1 MTRAKSVFI
10 TGAGSGIGRAMALH
24 FASKGWLVGV
34 ADISEEGRRETLS
47 TLPPDRGFET
57 AIDVRDRRQWDEAL
71 SRFAERARGIDVVCN
86 NAGIAFGGTLEDHSE
101 DEVRSQIDINFTG
114 VVHGARAAYP
124 FLRQSAPGSCLLNTA
139 SASALYGVA
148 GMAVYSATKF
158 AVRGLTE
165 ALEIEWHADGIK
177 VRSIMP
183 GFIDTPLLSG
193 PANSKTGLS
202 KREGVVATG
211 LGFTPI
217 ERVAEAAWNA
227 VHGDRVHTLAGPT
240 ARQMAL
246 AARFAPGY
254 VRQRSRK
261 LRLLDPGSD

>member
-1 MTRAKSVFI
+1 MARTKSVFI
-10 TGAGSGIGRAMALH
+10 TGAGSGIGREMARH

-34 ADISEEGRRETLS
+34 ADISEDARRETLS
-47 TLPPDRGFET
+47 LLPPDKGFEA
-57 AIDVRDRRQWDEAL
+57 AIDVRDRNQWDEAL
-71 SRFAERARGIDVVCN
+71 SRFADRASGIDVVCN

-101 DEVRSQIDINFTG
+101 EEVQAQIDVNFTR

-124 FLRQSAPGSCLLNTA
+124 FLRQNAPGSCLLNTA

-211 LGFTPI
+211 LGFTPV
-217 ERVAEAAWNA
+217 EEVAEAAWAA
-227 VHGDRVHTLAGPT
+227 VHGERVHTLVGPT
-240 ARQMAL
+240 ARQMAF

-254 VRQRSRK
+254 VRRHSRK
-261 LRLLDPGSD
+261 LRLLDPASE